1 MKISPSSVRAKMM
14 RAVLVAL
21 PVFGMQVTSA
31 PAQVTQEVLESISTP
46 NTVTTSIG
54 TLEFFDGA
62 PLPKTAETVYDYLD
76 RMRGVDAFL
85 KGMPAASLLMLMKGI
100 ESIGADAAHKVVI
113 FDKLMDAKSIYLTA
127 NPSTMYVLPN
137 IDLKRDGPTV
147 VEVPPGALGA
157 FNDAYFRYMMD
168 VGVAGPDKGKGGRYL
183 VLPPGYEGSVPD
195 GYVVVKSPSYRVMLF
210 MRWSIAEGLEKA
222 TKIVSDKLK
231 VYPLSQAGNPPALAL
246 ISGSGKSYNTVHA
259 NTFKFYEELN
269 EVIQYEPIE
278 LLNPEIRGL
287 FAAIGIEKGKPF
299 KPDVRMRAILEDA
312 IKIGNAAA
320 RSIVWYPRDQ
330 VTLEGVHIYPDRR
343 WVTAFVNK
351 DVFFDGPDNWTMST
365 DARVTFHYPYTAVT
379 PAMATPRPGTGSDYA
394 MAFVDANNQP
404 LDGSKT
410 YKVNLP
416 NGIPVKNYWSFTVY
430 DSQTRSMLATDQ
442 PLPVVNSIENEP
454 KANKDGSIDI
464 YFSAKPPTGMQHN
477 WVQTDPKKSFFIILR
492 MYGPLNP
499 WFDQTWK
506 PSDVELAK

>member
-1 MKISPSSVRAKMM
+1 MKKLTTLISATLIL
-14 RAVLVAL
+14 AGTTL
-21 PVFGMQVTSA
+21 
-31 PAQVTQEVLESISTP
+31 AQVSQEVLDSISTP
-46 NTVTTSIG
+46 NEVATSIG

-62 PLPKTAETVYDYLD
+62 PLPETAATVYDYLD
-76 RMRGVDAFL
+76 RMRGVDSFL

-113 FDKLMDAKSIYLTA
+113 FDKLMDARSIYLTA

-147 VEVPPGALGA
+147 VVVPPGALGA
-157 FNDAYFRYMMD
+157 FNDAYFRFIVD
-168 VGVAGPDKGKGGRYL
+168 VGVAGADKGKGGRYL
-183 VLPPGYEGSVPD
+183 VLPPGYEGEVPD

-222 TKIVSDKLK
+222 AKIVSENLM
-231 VYPLSQAGNPPALAL
+231 VYPLSRADDPPALEL
-246 ISGSGKSYNTVHA
+246 ISGSGKSYNTVHS
-259 NTFKFYEELN
+259 NDFGFYEELN
-269 EVIQYEPIE
+269 EVVQYEPIE
-278 LLNPEIRGL
+278 LLNPETRGL

-299 KPDVRMRAILEDA
+299 EPDARMRAILEDA

-320 RSIVWYPRDQ
+320 RSIVWYPRDE
-330 VTLEGVHIYPDRR
+330 VTLGGVHIYSDRK

-351 DVFFDGPDNWTMST
+351 DVFFDGPDDWTMST

-394 MAFVDANNQP
+394 MAFVDGDNKP
-404 LDGSKT
+404 LDGSKV
-410 YKVNLP
+410 YKVTLP
-416 NGIPVKNYWSFTVY
+416 KGIPVNNYWSFTVY

-442 PLPVVNSIENEP
+442 PLPVVDSIKNEP
-454 KANKDGSIDI
+454 KVNEDGSIDV
-464 YFSAKPPTGMQHN
+464 YFSSQAPAGMDQN
-477 WVQTDPKKSFFIILR
+477 WVQTDPKKSFFLILR
-492 MYGPLNP
+492 MYGPLQP

-506 PSDVELAK
+506 PSDVTPVR

>member
-1 MKISPSSVRAKMM
+1 M
-14 RAVLVAL
+14 RIIQSRTLAANVLLSAL
-21 PVFGMQVTSA
+21 IAGWSTLA
-31 PAQVTQEVLESISTP
+31 PAEVSKHTLDSISTP
-46 NTVTTSIG
+46 NEVKTSIG
-54 TLEFFDGA
+54 TLKFFDGA
-62 PLPKTAETVYDYLD
+62 PLPETAKTVYDYLD

-100 ESIGADAAHKVVI
+100 ESIGADAAQKVVI
-113 FDKLMDAKSIYLTA
+113 FDKLMDAKSLYLTA

-147 VEVPPGALGA
+147 VVVPPGALGA

-183 VLPPGYEGSVPD
+183 VLPPGYEGKVPD

-222 TKIVSDKLK
+222 AKIVADNLK
-231 VYPLSQAGNPPALAL
+231 VYPLSRAGNPPALEL
-246 ISGSGKSYNTVHA
+246 ISGSGKSYNTVHS
-259 NTFKFYEELN
+259 NTFEFYQELN

-299 KPDVRMRAILEDA
+299 KPDARMRAILEDA

-320 RSIVWYPRDQ
+320 RSIVWYPRDK
-330 VTLEGVHIYPDRR
+330 VTLEGVHIYPDRK

-394 MAFVDANNQP
+394 MAFVDANGQP
-404 LDGSKT
+404 FNGAKT
-410 YKVNLP
+410 YKVTLP
-416 NGIPVKNYWSFTVY
+416 KGIPVNNYWSFTVY

-442 PLPVVNSIENEP
+442 PLPVLDSIKNHP
-454 KANKDGSIDI
+454 KVNKDGSIDV
-464 YFSAKPPTGMQHN
+464 YFSAKAPAGQKEN
-477 WVQTDPKKSFFIILR
+477 WVQTDPKKSFFVILR
-492 MYGPLNP
+492 MYGPLKP
-499 WFDQTWK
+499 WFEQTWK
-506 PSDVELAK
+506 PSDVELVR

>member
-1 MKISPSSVRAKMM
+1 MKLPLVVMAALCAAMPGM
-14 RAVLVAL
+14 AVAD
-21 PVFGMQVTSA
+21 VTPEELA
-31 PAQVTQEVLESISTP
+31 AISTP
-46 NTVTTSIG
+46 NEVETSIG
-54 TLEFFDGA
+54 TLRFIDGA
-62 PLPKTAETVYDYLD
+62 PLPETAATVYDYLD

-113 FDKLMDAKSIYLTA
+113 FDKLMDAKSLYLTA

-147 VEVPPGALGA
+147 VVVPPGALGA

-168 VGVAGPDKGKGGRYL
+168 VGMAGPDQGKGGRYL
-183 VLPPGYEGSVPD
+183 VLPPNYEGEVPD
-195 GYVVVKSPSYRVMLF
+195 GYVVVRSPSYRVMLF
-210 MRWSIAEGLEKA
+210 MRWSIANGVEAAAKVVADNLM
-222 TKIVSDKLK
+222 
-231 VYPLSQAGNPPALAL
+231 VYPLSRAANPPALEL
-246 ISGSGKSYNTVHA
+246 ISGSGKSYNTVHS
-259 NTFKFYEELN
+259 NTFAFYEELN
-269 EVIQYEPIE
+269 DVIQYEPIE

-299 KPDVRMRAILEDA
+299 EPDARMRAILEDA

-320 RSIVWYPRDQ
+320 RSIVWYPRDE
-330 VTLEGVHIYPDRR
+330 VTLEGVHIYPDRK

-394 MAFVDANNQP
+394 MAFVDASNQP

-410 YKVNLP
+410 YKVTLP
-416 NGIPVKNYWSFTVY
+416 RDVPVNNYWSFTVY

-442 PLPVVNSIENEP
+442 PLPVVDSIQNAP
-454 KANKDGSIDI
+454 KADADGSVSI
-464 YFSAKPPTGMQHN
+464 YFAPKPPAGQEQN
-477 WVQTDPKKSFFIILR
+477 WVQTVSGKSFFVILR
-492 MYGPLNP
+492 MYGPLEP
-499 WFDQTWK
+499 WFSQTWK
-506 PSDVELAK
+506 PSDVERVE